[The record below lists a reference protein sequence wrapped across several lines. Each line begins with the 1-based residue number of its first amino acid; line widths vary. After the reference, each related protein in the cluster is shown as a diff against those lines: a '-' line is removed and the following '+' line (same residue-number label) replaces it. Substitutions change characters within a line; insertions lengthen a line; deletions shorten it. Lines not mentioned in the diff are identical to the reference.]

1 MMPAIEAENLTSKW
15 HNSRHK
21 GLKTYLSVQN
31 HQWLMNLHQ
40 GTIALRNWLLPPT
53 DRSPDALSVPEFA
66 WYPYSTEFLEYR
78 RWKWTLRKSIAKYLA
93 RHIVFYRRYMP
104 LSLWLRVCSPTTSPS
119 DCLKNGVTL
128 STAAGSLASLL
139 FSVASRPLP
148 SRFGRLAR
156 ICFASP
162 LSSLFYR
169 LFPTR
174 GTIDHLSAPS
184 LSRTSQVCSAYLPAR
199 VCGTPSLLPLS
210 VLVSTPRESFK
221 TGTVPVES
229 IGWYTPFGVLHFF
242 RAFSRAF
249 AIEFLISPSFS
260 LLSFWEDP
268 YLWKFLSH
276 EFPMTL
282 LISWMILQGYSAR
295 SPSREVK
302 VKENKN
308 LHLQGKCPRRK
319 LPAEQEE
326 RNGERFAIEIE
337 NMCRFDRTGS
347 RKN

>member
-1 MMPAIEAENLTSKW
+1 MTHESTSRDHCSAKLTLAS
-15 HNSRHK
+15 
-21 GLKTYLSVQN
+21 
-31 HQWLMNLHQ
+31 
-40 GTIALRNWLLPPT
+40 

-174 GTIDHLSAPS
+174 GTITSRLRPCRAPLRYAPRTYLHACAAHRRS
-184 LSRTSQVCSAYLPAR
+184 FLSRFSF
-199 VCGTPSLLPLS
+199 LLLGSPL
-210 VLVSTPRESFK
+210 K
-221 TGTVPVES
+221 PVQ
-229 IGWYTPFGVLHFF
+229 Y
-242 RAFSRAF
+242 R
-249 AIEFLISPSFS
+249 
-260 LLSFWEDP
+260 
-268 YLWKFLSH
+268 
-276 EFPMTL
+276 
-282 LISWMILQGYSAR
+282 
-295 SPSREVK
+295 
-302 VKENKN
+302 
-308 LHLQGKCPRRK
+308 
-319 LPAEQEE
+319 
-326 RNGERFAIEIE
+326 
-337 NMCRFDRTGS
+337 
-347 RKN
+347 